1 MGECKSELGKEDECE
16 SELKKS
22 PERGRHDVE
31 LGVGE
36 LGDED
41 GDDSA
46 VDDRLDLLVGAVGE
60 VGEGL
65 VN

>member
-1 MGECKSELGKEDECE
+1 MQQKRVPQAYNV
-16 SELKKS
+16 

-46 VDDRLDLLVGAVGE
+46 VDDRLDLLVGAVSE

-65 VN
+65 VISSESIN